1 MKIYKEYINH
11 YEGGDALIIDERNFN
26 DVQTFQLKIIR
37 EKAMEL
43 ILAIAP
49 DYKQRNAA
57 LGLLSE
63 QETQQIKDNIQNI
76 RNISNSLEQQILNV
90 SWDGDESTRSTACD
104 SVQNII
110 WP

>member
-1 MKIYKEYINH
+1 MNFSKQYIYNQDGQLTIV
-11 YEGGDALIIDERNFN
+11 DERNFN
-26 DVQTFQLKIIR
+26 DCKNQQLKCIK

-76 RNISNSLEQQILNV
+76 RNISNVLEQQILSV
-90 SWDGDESTRSTACD
+90 TWDETEETRAASCD
-104 SVQNII
+104 AVQNVC